1 MVYFEHVAKF
11 DRFSLI
17 TRHLKTIKNFMY
29 LSMAHLEK
37 NQMFLGHPLKDYIQ
51 LNKNHLI

>member
-17 TRHLKTIKNFMY
+17 TRHLKTIKDFMY